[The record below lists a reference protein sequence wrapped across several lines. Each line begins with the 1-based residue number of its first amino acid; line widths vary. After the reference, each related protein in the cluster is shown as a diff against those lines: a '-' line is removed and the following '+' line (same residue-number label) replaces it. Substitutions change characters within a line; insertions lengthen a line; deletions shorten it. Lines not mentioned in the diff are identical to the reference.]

1 MDGDFLFVYL
11 RGLKSRDCFVG
22 TFFLMT
28 NDSSTVAKIKYAM
41 ILIYLWIFKVFKKRQ
56 LKFVLETEKSV
67 FDLIPFN

>member
-1 MDGDFLFVYL
+1 MDGDFFFVYL
-11 RGLKSRDCFVG
+11 RGLKPRDCFVG

-28 NDSSTVAKIKYAM
+28 NDSSTVAKIKRVM

-67 FDLIPFN
+67 FDLIPFD